1 MDVLSLVGIK
11 LLEFKAVEMVKE
23 ADVLNKGYLTL
34 KEIEM
39 AILAAARQARM
50 LKAIVHHWKQDTE
63 NYEMVPPEVEGTF
76 RNIQTETEVNK
87 FAFVNNVDRVK
98 FENSD
103 TRRRKPKYIPH
114 TWTGNPICTDEDLQ
128 RVRPKTI
135 RARQLLDSM
144 FTQTHADSCT
154 QRLPLHFCCSSTH
167 PEAAVM
173 VRDLLATYERGSH
186 IKDHNGRMPLHVA
199 CMNESY
205 MSVTMVRL
213 LIQKCPSAARIR
225 DLDGNLPLH
234 LCLIHNHGDAAL
246 EIVRTLL
253 EVYPK
258 AAAVAYGERY
268 FTGLGGDKNLAIHLA
283 LKQTSIHAAE
293 IISCL
298 VNAYPEAL
306 MRRSDGGMT
315 LLHRFCWIEHPCPIQ
330 VRKALETERGIDKL
344 LRAPV
349 VQQSTWQK
357 SFHGHDTPG
366 LYSAV
371 AKLKAIISLAT
382 RYFPHSLNQL
392 DANGALPIH
401 YLCQVG
407 GPCARELLKTLIE
420 LHPHSM
426 LVQDGRGNS
435 PLHLTIGCNHPELS
449 EVLAHEASTRH
460 WSSKLTLPNARDQ
473 LPSQVAG
480 SWRVRSIFKM
490 SSHLDQLIYI
500 LQALL
505 SPTIAGLVFYLIW
518 DYAREQIYWSC
529 SLLAIPFALLSIICL
544 ATDLNEAGF
553 TIDMKNIQEILSLTL
568 LQICQM
574 RIPMMY
580 FSLWSQ
586 GRPPSRILLRMKS
599 IEMVVVALPLS
610 ILNVYWLIDDYAG
623 AGHVFAGARR
633 STQAALTCLS
643 WLMLV
648 LSAMEHDNYRFWE
661 IPTVPTLRYWEFGG
675 AFLFRAAESHLRILN
690 FAVFVFVFGGGF
702 LCLVLSFEIFV
713 MIVISGKIKEMVTD
727 PIGNKALKILF
738 QETFDLCGTFHP
750 FHKASEVDVVLGQC
764 GLYDAIMKTV
774 VKVAIQ
780 LAVFLSTIDQVF
792 LSDQDSKFWPT
803 TYVSVACC
811 VGCGQMM
818 FFAFHYWLM
827 QLRKKHLSILLK
839 MSQLEAWKFPL
850 FDNMPQDM
858 LNSAEGLLVTCSYE
872 PGDHI
877 VRQGELSEVMHL
889 VIKGSVSMQDAYE
902 LPRRSSLMRSLS
914 KASFK
919 LGRRMS
925 FKSASNSGLQP
936 GDVMTGGARTDFSGS
951 AKNIF
956 SVRKSM
962 SSGSANH
969 SDDGDT
975 LGSASSPFRLQRSGS
990 NFSVESSRISEGI
1003 SNLDSLQ
1010 KEESRVLAFHG
1021 ICFGAD
1027 GLFLGSCCSKD
1038 IVARTKCQT
1047 RALTRESCRQL
1058 LRKHPRIKSQ
1068 FVANLR
1074 SLGHKISS
1082 EHLDALVEGNSSVL
1096 FSRVCSEGMRSV
1108 LRGTLGSFS
1117 GLGPSEERG
1126 SSSTDDIAKAAN
1138 VEMDSRSVY
1147 LSQSCHS
1154 PSVAML
1160 SNTSP
1165 WNLDYYSDTVAQ
1177 FCPTLTHVFFV
1188 SLLMVSVFHVCTV
1201 GDISFHSW
1209 WFLIKHKTG
1218 IPSQTSSIVLSGSSP
1233 T

>member
-1 MDVLSLVGIK
+1 MIVLSLVGIE

-23 ADVLNKGYLTL
+23 ADVLNKGYLTP

-39 AILAAARQARM
+39 AILAAARQEHM

-63 NYEMVPPEVEGTF
+63 NYEMVPPQVEGKF
-76 RNIQTETEVNK
+76 RNIQTETEVSK
-87 FAFVNNVDRVK
+87 FAFVNNVDRLK

-103 TRRRKPKYIPH
+103 TRRRKPKTIPH
-114 TWTGNPICTDEDLQ
+114 TWTGNPIYADDDLQ

-135 RARQLLDSM
+135 RARQLLDNM
-144 FTQTHADSCT
+144 FRQPHADSCI
-154 QRLPLHFCCSSTH
+154 QRLSLHFCCSSTH

-205 MSVTMVRL
+205 MSATMVRL

-258 AAAVAYGERY
+258 AAAVRYGERY
-268 FTGLGGDKNLAIHLA
+268 STGLGGDKNPAIYLA
-283 LKQTSIHAAE
+283 LKQTSIHAAD

-298 VNAYPEAL
+298 VHAYPEAL
-306 MRRSDGGMT
+306 VRRSHGGVT
-315 LLHRFCWIEHPCPIQ
+315 LLHSFCWIEHPCPIE

-349 VQQSTWQK
+349 VQQSTWQQ
-357 SFHGHDTPG
+357 SFQGHHTPG

-382 RYFPHSLNQL
+382 RYFPHSVNQL
-392 DANGALPIH
+392 DSNGALPIH

-407 GPCARELLKTLIE
+407 GPCASELLKTLIE

-449 EVLAHEASTRH
+449 EILAHEASARH
-460 WSSKLTLPNARDQ
+460 WSTKLALPNARDQ

-480 SWRVRSIFKM
+480 SWRVRSSFKM
-490 SSHLDQLIYI
+490 SSRLDQFTNI

-505 SPTIAGLVFYLIW
+505 SPTIAALACYLIW
-518 DYAREQIYWSC
+518 DYAREQIYWAC
-529 SLLAIPFALLSIICL
+529 SLLAIPFALLSIMCL
-544 ATDLNEAGF
+544 ATDLNESGF
-553 TIDMKNIQEILSLTL
+553 TGDVKKIQGILSWTL
-568 LQICQM
+568 LQICQV
-574 RIPMMY
+574 RLPMMY

-586 GRPPSRILLRMKS
+586 GRPPSRILLQIKS

-633 STQAALTCLS
+633 STQTALACLS
-643 WLMLV
+643 WLMLA
-648 LSAMEHDNYRFWE
+648 LTAMEHDSYRFWE
-661 IPTVPTLRYWEFGG
+661 ISTAPTLRYWELGG
-675 AFLFRAAESHLRILN
+675 AFLLRAAESHLRILN
-690 FAVFVFVFGGGF
+690 FAVFVCIFGGGF

-713 MIVISGKIKEMVTD
+713 MVVISGKISDMVTD

-738 QETFDLCGTFHP
+738 EETFDLCGTFHP
-750 FHKASEVDVVLGQC
+750 FHKSPEAPEVEVVLGQC

-774 VKVAIQ
+774 VKLAIQ
-780 LAVFLSTIDQVF
+780 LVVFLSTIDKVF
-792 LSDQDSKFWPT
+792 VSNQGSKFWPT
-803 TYVSVACC
+803 TYVSVAFC
-811 VGCGQMM
+811 VGCGQLI

-827 QLRKKHLSILLK
+827 QLRKKHLGILRQI
-839 MSQLEAWKFPL
+839 SRLEAWKFPL
-850 FDNMPQDM
+850 FDRMSQDM
-858 LNSAEGLLVTCSYE
+858 LNSAEEHLVTCSYE

-877 VRQGELSEVMHL
+877 VRQGEFSEVMHL
-889 VIKGSVSMQDAYE
+889 VITGSVSMQDAYE

-914 KASFK
+914 KATSK

-925 FKSASNSGLQP
+925 FTSASNSGLQS
-936 GDVMTGGARTDFSGS
+936 GDAGGVRTDCEGTP
-951 AKNIF
+951 KNIF
-956 SVRKSM
+956 SFRKSM
-962 SSGSANH
+962 SFRSANRA
-969 SDDGDT
+969 DDGVQTPSVQSPYADR
-975 LGSASSPFRLQRSGS
+975 SSHSFGTWRRDSVKS
-990 NFSVESSRISEGI
+990 NFSVGSGMSEGI

-1010 KEESRVLAFHG
+1010 KEESKVLAFQG

-1082 EHLDALVEGNSSVL
+1082 EHLDALVEGNSSDL
-1096 FSRVCSEGMRSV
+1096 LSRACSEGMRSI

-1117 GLGPSEERG
+1117 GLIGHFEERG
-1126 SSSTDDIAKAAN
+1126 SSSTDDIAKAAK
-1138 VEMDSRSVY
+1138 VEMDNRSVY
-1147 LSQSCHS
+1147 LSLAVSCNVVEH
-1154 PSVAML
+1154 V
-1160 SNTSP
+1160 
-1165 WNLDYYSDTVAQ
+1165 Q
-1177 FCPTLTHVFFV
+1177 KKTLEPG
-1188 SLLMVSVFHVCTV
+1188 LL
-1201 GDISFHSW
+1201 
-1209 WFLIKHKTG
+1209 
-1218 IPSQTSSIVLSGSSP
+1218 Q
-1233 T
+1233 